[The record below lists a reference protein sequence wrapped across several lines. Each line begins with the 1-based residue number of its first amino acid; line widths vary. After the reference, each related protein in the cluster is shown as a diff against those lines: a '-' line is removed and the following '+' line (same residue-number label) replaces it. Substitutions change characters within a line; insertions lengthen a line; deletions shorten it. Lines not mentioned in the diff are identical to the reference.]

1 MSSGHLAE
9 VWGDVVD
16 LRHLRLAVL
25 IGAALSLA
33 AYFGAVEA
41 FQALGGD
48 APVNKAYA
56 MLVGLAGCIASCAVC
71 ARLFPPKRVLLE
83 AGNDAEARERAIA
96 ALIGDSDDRNA
107 PIPAAT
113 SEELRALGL
122 DGLLPAAGGRA
133 SAPPVDPEPG
143 RRPMQEA

>member
-1 MSSGHLAE
+1 MSSDNLAE

-16 LRHLRLAVL
+16 LRRLRLAVL

-41 FQALGGD
+41 FKALGGD
-48 APVNKAYA
+48 ASVNKAYA
-56 MLVGLAGCIASCAVC
+56 MLAGLGGCVASCAIC

-83 AGNDAEARERAIA
+83 SGNDADARERAIA
-96 ALIGDSDDRNA
+96 ALIGDPDDRNA

-122 DGLLPAAGGRA
+122 DGLLPAASGRA
-133 SAPPVDPEPG
+133 SAPPVDAEPG
-143 RRPMQEA
+143 RRPLQEA

>member
-1 MSSGHLAE
+1 MSSDNLAE

-41 FQALGGD
+41 FKALGGD
-48 APVNKAYA
+48 ASVNKAYA
-56 MLVGLAGCIASCAVC
+56 MLVGLGGCVASCAIC
-71 ARLFPPKRVLLE
+71 ARLFPPKRILLE
-83 AGNDAEARERAIA
+83 AGSDADARERAIA

-113 SEELRALGL
+113 SEELEALGL
-122 DGLLPAAGGRA
+122 DGLKPVAGGRA
-133 SAPPVDPEPG
+133 SGPAIHAEPS